1 MSHKKRASCNLVNAL
16 DIITPQCYNVINSN
30 ERIIKRIIMNYN
42 LMERVKKLGVSQYKL
57 SRETGVPYTTISRLE
72 RGTMD
77 INNCSA
83 EVVHRLSLYL
93 GCTIE
98 DIINPV
104 AYLHGI
110 KGTHRGYSYYW
121 KINDGQDILIIEK
134 DGEKIIREY
143 GKPKTNR
150 RYYESSKAF
159 AEIEIDLYIRKKEAA
174 RICGITD

>member
-1 MSHKKRASCNLVNAL
+1 MNDNL
-16 DIITPQCYNVINSN
+16 IEHI
-30 ERIIKRIIMNYN
+30 
-42 LMERVKKLGVSQYKL
+42 KKLGISQYRL
-57 SRETGVPYTTISRLE
+57 SHETGLPYTTISRLE

-110 KGTHRGYSYYW
+110 KGTHKGYNYCW
-121 KINDGQDILIIEK
+121 KAENGQDILIIEK
-134 DGEKIIREY
+134 DGKEIIKEY
-143 GKPKTNR
+143 GKVKTNR

-159 AEIEIDLYIRKKEAA
+159 ADMEIDLYIKKREAA
-174 RICGITD
+174 KICGITD